1 MNPDEARVNMI
12 SQQLRTWNVLDER
25 ILRMFQQ
32 IPRESFVAE
41 EYTKLAFADTEIPVG
56 HGQFMMPPKEE
67 GHVMQAMQVQPHEKV
82 LQIGAIG
89 GYLAALLAKE
99 ATHLYLVE
107 PYQELLATAQ
117 RHLSDIGLTNIS
129 YVQGDINTGWQA
141 DGPFDVIV
149 LTGSVPSIP
158 KQIRESL
165 NIHGRL
171 YAVIGKAPAMTA
183 TVFHHEAEGIWK
195 ETTLFETVR
204 PRLPHVEEPNG
215 FIF

>member
-25 ILRMFQQ
+25 ILKMFQQ
-32 IPRESFVAE
+32 VPRELFVAE

-67 GHVMQAMQVQPHEKV
+67 GHVLQAMQVQPHEKV

-99 ATHLYLVE
+99 AMHVYLVE
-107 PYQELLATAQ
+107 PYQALLATAQ
-117 RHLSDIGLTNIS
+117 QHLTDLGLTNLSFI
-129 YVQGDINTGWQA
+129 QGDINTGWQA

-149 LTGSVPSIP
+149 LTGSVPRIP
-158 KQIRESL
+158 NQIREAL
-165 NIHGRL
+165 NVHGRL
-171 YAVIGKAPAMTA
+171 YAVIGNAPAMTA
-183 TVFHHEAEGIWK
+183 TVLHHAAEGSWQEK
-195 ETTLFETVR
+195 TLFETIR

-215 FIF
+215 FTF